1 MIEVHF
7 QVSLLRSCVEFPS
20 TPGSS
25 AELLSVQSPVFFF
38 PPFCPLKA
46 LCVSNPFNLPSLSL
60 SSLFPSEHSGRLFAH
75 PSLLSPR
82 LSLYIFTS
90 AT

>member
-20 TPGSS
+20 TR
-25 AELLSVQSPVFFF
+25 FFF

>member
-38 PPFCPLKA
+38 PPL
-46 LCVSNPFNLPSLSL
+46 LPAK
-60 SSLFPSEHSGRLFAH
+60 SSLREQPLQSSI
-75 PSLLSPR
+75 SLPFISIP
-82 LSLYIFTS
+82 F
-90 AT
+90 

>member
-25 AELLSVQSPVFFF
+25 AELLSVQSPVFFS
-38 PPFCPLKA
+38 PL
-46 LCVSNPFNLPSLSL
+46 LPAK
-60 SSLFPSEHSGRLFAH
+60 SSLREQPLQSSI
-75 PSLLSPR
+75 SLPFISIP
-82 LSLYIFTS
+82 F
-90 AT
+90 

>member
-25 AELLSVQSPVFFF
+25 AELLSVQSPVFFS
-38 PPFCPLKA
+38 PP
-46 LCVSNPFNLPSLSL
+46 
-60 SSLFPSEHSGRLFAH
+60 
-75 PSLLSPR
+75 
-82 LSLYIFTS
+82 S
-90 AT
+90 AR